1 MFEVFLLYDV
11 NPTTW
16 FYLSLLMI
24 TGIFFKFRRVWSV
37 RNLDLFLLLFLGPG
51 LLLIARDY
59 YLGYILVLTDILL
72 LTLRMLCDPMMVRR
86 PLLEVNLSRG
96 GLIFTCVALMVFQV
110 ASVVLTQTRDY
121 SDSQASAPLE

>member
-121 SDSQASAPLE
+121 SDSQ